1 MDILSKSVEDN
12 GAFLTAVYV
21 FVGFIALYLLG
32 RALQAFTQA
41 ADACFLFWY
50 TWFALPTGRG
60 IAFVYRNTYGRKI
73 NNPELEAVIVNQFP
87 KNGPNNKLPANFAS

>member
-1 MDILSKSVEDN
+1 MNVTGVFEN
-12 GAFLTAVYV
+12 GSLLTAIYIC
-21 FVGFIALYLLG
+21 VGFRSLYLLG
-32 RALQAFTQA
+32 KALQAFTQA

-73 NNPELEAVIVNQFP
+73 NNPDLDTVIVNQYSQ
-87 KNGPNNKLPANFAS
+87 K

>member
-1 MDILSKSVEDN
+1 MNVTGVFESGSL
-12 GAFLTAVYV
+12 LTAIYIC
-21 FVGFIALYLLG
+21 VGFILFYLLG
-32 RALQAFTQA
+32 KALQAFTQA

-73 NNPELEAVIVNQFP
+73 NNPDLETVIVNQF
-87 KNGPNNKLPANFAS
+87 SQ